1 MDLEHCKKYSSLE
14 PLSDEVVH
22 DELVERLAGHVHL
35 GQLLHPV
42 LQVVLH
48 AGLKQS
54 RVTRV
59 YPYIINGSGSDQKK
73 RMDPYPSM

>member
-1 MDLEHCKKYSSLE
+1 MDLEHCKKYSYLE

-54 RVTRV
+54 GV
-59 YPYIINGSGSDQKK
+59 YPYIINGSGSTQKK
-73 RMDPYPSM
+73 NGSVS